1 MVSPEEVLVRINR
14 KHRTSN
20 SERRTPNGSV
30 RGRSF
35 DVQRSAFD
43 VRCSPSERG
52 SVLII
57 VLWIALGLVT
67 LTLYFANS
75 SSFELQAADNRTS
88 GLATEEAIDGAARYV
103 TFVLA
108 NYATNGAMPDQSYY
122 QSAAVA
128 VGNSHFWLI
137 GRDTNNPPI
146 NPDQVVFGLTDE
158 NCKLNINTAT
168 LGMIAS
174 LPNIDPDFA
183 ANIITWRTNDTSSG
197 GVGPEEYAMLNPA
210 YAPKEQPF
218 ETTDE
223 LRLVYGADIPTL
235 VGEDV
240 NRNGALDPNETD
252 ENRNSQVDPGILEY
266 VTVYSREPNTHT
278 DGSALINVRTINQQ
292 VLGQLTSLLS
302 TNLSTDRA
310 AAVIRQLGGNS
321 GGNNGGNNGGGNNG
335 GNGGGNNGGNGGGNG
350 VTSRSPLQF
359 FLNSGMTAEEFASVA
374 DQITTVTNAFIDGR
388 INVNTANASVLY
400 CVPGLSNYVN
410 QLISY
415 RQANPDKL
423 TSIAWVIDGTGVTGN
438 DATTLATQ
446 IGNRITTKSY
456 QFTADVAAVG
466 PFGRG
471 YRRVRFIFDTSEGTP
486 RIIFR
491 RDLTHLGW
499 ALGKNVRQVWLA
511 KNTEQ

>member
-1 MVSPEEVLVRINR
+1 
-14 KHRTSN
+14 
-20 SERRTPNGSV
+20 
-30 RGRSF
+30 
-35 DVQRSAFD
+35 
-43 VRCSPSERG
+43 
-52 SVLII
+52 VLII

-88 GLATEEAIDGAARYV
+88 GLASEAAIDGAARYV

-108 NYATNGAMPDQSYY
+108 NYATNGAMPDQTYY

-146 NPDQVVFGLTDE
+146 NPDQVSFGLTDE
-158 NCKLNINTAT
+158 NSKLNINTAT
-168 LGMIAS
+168 LGMISS
-174 LPNIDPDFA
+174 LPRIDPDFA

-197 GVGPEEYAMLNPA
+197 GVGPEEYAALSPA

-223 LRLVYGADIPTL
+223 LRLVYGADIDTL
-235 VGEDV
+235 IGEDG
-240 NRNGALDPNETD
+240 NRNGVLDPNETD
-252 ENRNSQVDPGILEY
+252 ENRNSLVDPGILEY
-266 VTVYSREPNTHT
+266 VTVYSREPNTHP
-278 DGSALINVRTINQQ
+278 DGSALINVRTMSQQ
-292 VLGQLTSLLS
+292 VIGQLTSLLS
-302 TNLSTDRA
+302 TNISTDRA
-310 AAVIRQLGGNS
+310 TAITRQLG
-321 GGNNGGNNGGGNNG
+321 NNG
-335 GNGGGNNGGNGGGNG
+335 
-350 VTSRSPLQF
+350 SRSPLQF
-359 FLNSGMTAEEFASVA
+359 YLNSGMTSDEFATVA

-388 INVNTANASVLY
+388 INVNTANAAVLY
-400 CVPGLSNYVN
+400 CIPGLSNYVD
-410 QLISY
+410 QITSY
-415 RQANPDKL
+415 RQSNPDKL
-423 TSIAWVIDGTGVTGN
+423 TSIAWIIAAVGLTGN
-438 DATTLATQ
+438 DATQLATQ

-456 QFTADVAAVG
+456 QFMADVGAVG